1 MARPLRI
8 EFPGAVYF
16 ITCNGNANQNVFLD
30 SEDGK
35 SWIEVFER
43 VCTRFDWDC
52 FAYCLMG
59 NRYMIVVET
68 PEANLSKG
76 MRQLNGIYTQS
87 FNRRHKSGG
96 HLFQGRFKSIL
107 VQKNKYLADL
117 IRYVLFLPVKSGFV
131 KHPQQFKWS
140 SCKYLFD
147 REESPGWINNHYLKS
162 LYNDLNHEFSE
173 NNPPGDDILT
183 NIKKQ
188 IFLGD
193 DEFISELQKYVNKD
207 KDLREIPKIQ
217 RAKPLS
223 EYVNSSESK
232 EKAIAVAY
240 LSGDYTLQQV
250 ADYFSLHYS
259 TISRIV
265 KEYEQEVNA

>member
-1 MARPLRI
+1 MYARKSQWWN
-8 EFPGAVYF
+8 F
-16 ITCNGNANQNVFLD
+16 FL
-30 SEDGK
+30 
-35 SWIEVFER
+35 
-43 VCTRFDWDC
+43 
-52 FAYCLMG
+52 
-59 NRYMIVVET
+59 
-68 PEANLSKG
+68 
-76 MRQLNGIYTQS
+76 
-87 FNRRHKSGG
+87 
-96 HLFQGRFKSIL
+96 
-107 VQKNKYLADL
+107 
-117 IRYVLFLPVKSGFV
+117 
-131 KHPQQFKWS
+131 KWS